1 MSVQQNCKENAR
13 QMDNNYSSGK
23 REGRWFMNASAMTSF
38 VNGEAG
44 VTVRHFQ
51 WREGHT
57 TAAWEI
63 NEAGIIVCLAPIC
76 GPV

>member
-51 WREGHT
+51 WRESHT
-57 TAAWEI
+57 TAAWESMRQ
-63 NEAGIIVCLAPIC
+63 E
-76 GPV
+76 